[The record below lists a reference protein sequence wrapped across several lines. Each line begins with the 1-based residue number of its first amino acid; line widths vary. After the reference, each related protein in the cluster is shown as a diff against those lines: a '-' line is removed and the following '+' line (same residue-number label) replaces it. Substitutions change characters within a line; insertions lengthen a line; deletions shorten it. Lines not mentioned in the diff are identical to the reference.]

1 MKGFVWKT
9 GETPSEKARLRVVY
23 ALMATAFCLPLN
35 IFAMEFCFVI
45 AIILAAY
52 YSWKYDVR
60 RVSWMGIFMP
70 AGLFA
75 VISLIS
81 LIGSP
86 KALFGLGF
94 YAFTVLQYIL
104 MYALLILFVRTASER
119 HLVMVCLLVSAAGTV
134 LYGIYQYAHM
144 LTLHEAEWVDNSAFP
159 LLKRRMYSTLYN
171 PNLYSAFLLM
181 IMGGTASMSIWTRHT
196 WHRVGYLTLFAA
208 LGLCL
213 ILTYS
218 RGAWL
223 SVAALVFFFGLVWDK
238 RLWLLFL
245 LVPPVLLFYHGGVT
259 DRLLSIFY
267 HSEADTSV
275 SMRLD
280 MWYSA
285 IEMIIE
291 HPLLGV
297 GWGAFKF
304 VYPVYNELIQEA
316 GITIFHAHN
325 MFLNIWAE
333 TGILGFVCFFW
344 FFYGNAYYG
353 WKLLKMPQIDTF
365 DRAAAT
371 MMIAAVVSQTI
382 CGFSDYDLFST
393 QISLTFWLICGIFAN
408 AYIECKK

>member
-1 MKGFVWKT
+1 
-9 GETPSEKARLRVVY
+9 
-23 ALMATAFCLPLN
+23 
-35 IFAMEFCFVI
+35 
-45 AIILAAY
+45 
-52 YSWKYDVR
+52 
-60 RVSWMGIFMP
+60 
-70 AGLFA
+70 
-75 VISLIS
+75 
-81 LIGSP
+81 
-86 KALFGLGF
+86 
-94 YAFTVLQYIL
+94 
-104 MYALLILFVRTASER
+104 
-119 HLVMVCLLVSAAGTV
+119 MVCLLVSAAGTV

-408 AYIECKK
+408 AYIEYKK

>member
-1 MKGFVWKT
+1 MMGMVWKA

-45 AIILAAY
+45 AVVLAAY
-52 YSWKYDVR
+52 YSWKYDMR
-60 RVSWMGIFMP
+60 HVSWMGVFLP

-81 LIGSP
+81 LVGSP
-86 KALFGLGF
+86 NVLFGLGF

-104 MYALLILFVRTASER
+104 MYALLIFFVRTAAER
-119 HLVMVCLLVSAAGTV
+119 HLVIVCLLISAAGTV

-181 IMGGTASMSIWTRHT
+181 MMGGTASMSIWTRHT
-196 WHRVGYLTLFAA
+196 WHRIGYIALFAA

-245 LVPPVLLFYHGGVT
+245 LIPPILLFYHGGVT

-285 IEMIIE
+285 MEMIIE

-333 TGILGFVCFFW
+333 TGVLGFVCFFC

-353 WKLLKMPQIDTF
+353 WKLLNMPQVHTF
-365 DRAAAT
+365 DRSAAM

>member
-1 MKGFVWKT
+1 MGMVWKA

-45 AIILAAY
+45 AVVLAAY
-52 YSWKYDVR
+52 YSWKYDMR
-60 RVSWMGIFMP
+60 HVSWMGVFLP

-81 LIGSP
+81 LVGSP
-86 KALFGLGF
+86 NVLFGLGF

-104 MYALLILFVRTASER
+104 MYALLIFFVRTAAER
-119 HLVMVCLLVSAAGTV
+119 HLVIVCLLISAAGTV

-181 IMGGTASMSIWTRHT
+181 MMGGTASMSIWTRHT
-196 WHRVGYLTLFAA
+196 WHRIGYIALFAA

-245 LVPPVLLFYHGGVT
+245 LIPPILLFYHGGVT

-285 IEMIIE
+285 MEMIIE

-333 TGILGFVCFFW
+333 TGVLGFVCFFC

-353 WKLLKMPQIDTF
+353 WKLLNMPQVHTF
-365 DRAAAT
+365 DRSAAM